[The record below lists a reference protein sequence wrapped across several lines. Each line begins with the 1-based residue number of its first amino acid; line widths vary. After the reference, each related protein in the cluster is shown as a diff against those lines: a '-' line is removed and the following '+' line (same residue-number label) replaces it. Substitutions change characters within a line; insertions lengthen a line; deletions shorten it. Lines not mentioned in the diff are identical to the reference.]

1 MTLPVDIEAASKRHT
16 FNSALNLAAL
26 HLGLQRQNAGH
37 AVKIP
42 FRPEER
48 ILRLRYPGC
57 LGSHMLENL

>member
-1 MTLPVDIEAASKRHT
+1 VDIAAASAGHT
-16 FNSALNLAAL
+16 FDGALNLTAL

-37 AVKIP
+37 AVEIP

-48 ILRLRYPGC
+48 VSRLCYPGC